1 MDQQTTNTN
10 AANNKK
16 GREIDIRE
24 IGSFLLSKLWII
36 ALVVLC
42 CFIIAF
48 LYTRVVIRPL
58 YTSQSKVLIANNSSQ
73 STSNDALQSSDISIA
88 IHLTRSSEEI
98 FTGYDFL
105 YLVAETLNHDR
116 YFVYPD
122 LEDEANKSF
131 YSSEK
136 SNKEKI
142 SELSWTGGSIEV
154 DDKPFTEYYGSEI
167 TPSTLR
173 SLISVSA
180 DDDSRTLTLTV
191 TTPYAKLSAIISEV
205 ATYCMQYHMNIVNKS
220 NSVVVGSID
229 SGGRV
234 PTTPSNKHTLRNML
248 ISAAIGFVV
257 ICAVLTCFFIF
268 DDKIKVPDDIEK
280 HLKLNVLGEIPE
292 IEET

>member
-1 MDQQTTNTN
+1 MDQQNANTNT
-10 AANNKK
+10 ASNKK

-58 YTSQSKVLIANNSSQ
+58 YTSQSKVLIANNSSL
-73 STSNDALQSSDISIA
+73 SSNDSLQSSDISIA
-88 IHLTRSSEEI
+88 IHLTKSSEEI

-105 YLVAETLNHDR
+105 YLVAETLNHDA
-116 YFVYPD
+116 YFAYPD
-122 LEDEANKSF
+122 LSDEANKSF

-136 SNKEKI
+136 SNKDKI
-142 SELSWTGGSIEV
+142 SELSWTGGPIKV
-154 DDKPFTEYYGSEI
+154 NGKAFTEYYGSEI
-167 TPSTLR
+167 SPSTLR

-180 DDDSRTLTLTV
+180 DEDARTLTLTV
-191 TTPYAKLSAIISEV
+191 TTPYAQLSAIISEV
-205 ATYCMQYHMNIVNKS
+205 ATYCMQYHMNVVNKS
-220 NSVVVGSID
+220 DSVIVGHID

-257 ICAVLTCFFIF
+257 ICAVLTCFYIF

>member
-1 MDQQTTNTN
+1 MDQQNANTNT
-10 AANNKK
+10 ASNKK

-58 YTSQSKVLIANNSSQ
+58 YTSQSKVLIANNSS
-73 STSNDALQSSDISIA
+73 SSSSNDSLQSSDISIA
-88 IHLTRSSEEI
+88 IHLTKSSEEI

-105 YLVAETLNHDR
+105 YLVAETLNHDA
-116 YFVYPD
+116 YFAYPD
-122 LEDEANKSF
+122 LNDEANKSF

-136 SNKEKI
+136 SNKDKI
-142 SELSWTGGSIEV
+142 SELSWTGGSIKV
-154 DDKPFTEYYGSEI
+154 NGKAFTEYYGSKI
-167 TPSTLR
+167 SPSTLR

-180 DDDSRTLTLTV
+180 DEDARTLTLTV
-191 TTPYAKLSAIISEV
+191 TTPYAQLSAIISEV

-220 NSVVVGSID
+220 DSVIVGHID

-257 ICAVLTCFFIF
+257 ICAVLTCFYIF

-280 HLKLNVLGEIPE
+280 HLRLNVLGEIPE